1 MNLLDDCIGDFQDK
15 TQEKVREDFF
25 INTFCKV
32 CRNTQCENSG
42 ALSTLFQKR
51 ISTQEERLFNPIQTD
66 PSLDK
71 YKSIADFLDTSHQ
84 AYKYELSSKRGD
96 WEPPSD
102 QEVENYKPSKNLN
115 PLIQSHIQQP
125 PSTLSGG
132 DQKPSQK
139 NGPQKPPTSN
149 QNGFVDLEGAG
160 NPLPSSKPLESK
172 PKPILV
178 PHDPWATPTPPKD
191 KGGSKIQSG
200 AKIRLNPDG
209 TIKKG

>member
-51 ISTQEERLFNPIQTD
+51 ISTQEERLFNPIQID

-71 YKSIADFLDTSHQ
+71 YKNIADFLDTSHQ

-102 QEVENYKPSKNLN
+102 QEVENYKPAKNLN
-115 PLIQSHIQQP
+115 PIVKSHLQSESLPSSKP
-125 PSTLSGG
+125 PL
-132 DQKPSQK
+132 K
-139 NGPQKPPTSN
+139 NGAQKLPVNN
-149 QNGFVDLEGAG
+149 QNGFVDSEGAEG
-160 NPLPSSKPLESK
+160 PLPTGRPLESK
-172 PKPILV
+172 SKPILI
-178 PHDPWATPTPPKD
+178 PHDPWATPPSSKD
-191 KGGSKIQSG
+191 KGGGKIQSG